1 MDTTLLRSISRAI
14 LAFQPSI
21 IFTTFED
28 PKKVLEAALDYNPK
42 ALYYLDGYGLRGMGS
57 RYEVIPRY
65 TNQSVDPDK
74 IWVAK
79 SHEAAVQLLCN
90 GAGAFRR
97 QVPMVIRKTMDAQ
110 KVMEEFH
117 EKHAAF
123 YSNLT
128 EVSFQRCDLAG
139 NYAVVDFGFTYR
151 IGEVKLKMMEQELAA
166 EVDRICKLLFLP
178 GMPLEAKLYLAHN
191 YLCANVDYVDS
202 DRNDLDK
209 GYTQSAYGALIRHR
223 CVCQGF
229 AEAFKRIMDR
239 AGIRCQVV
247 AGQVVGSDEHHAW
260 NIVDLEK
267 EDGFVHMD
275 VTWDAAGQR
284 PQYMYFGKG
293 DHFFDG
299 KRIWPRELHP
309 TCSGRYSILSTARRY
324 VYLHKDELLARG
336 ISHSVLDC

>member
-1 MDTTLLRSISRAI
+1 
-14 LAFQPSI
+14 
-21 IFTTFED
+21 
-28 PKKVLEAALDYNPK
+28 
-42 ALYYLDGYGLRGMGS
+42 MGT

-65 TNQSVDPDK
+65 TNQTVPQDR

-79 SHEAAVQLLCN
+79 SHDAAVRLLCS

-110 KVMEEFH
+110 KVMDEFH

-128 EVSFQRCDLAG
+128 EISYQRCDLTG

-178 GMPLEAKLYLAHN
+178 DMPLEAKLYLAHN
-191 YLCANVDYVDS
+191 YLCTTVDYVDS

-239 AGIRCQVV
+239 AGIDCQVV
-247 AGQVVGSDEHHAW
+247 AGQIVGSDEHHAW
-260 NIVDLEK
+260 NIVDLKK

-284 PQYMYFGKG
+284 PQYVYFGKS
-293 DHFFDG
+293 DRFFEG

-309 TCSGRYSILSTARRY
+309 VCSGRYSILSTARRY
-324 VYLHKDELLARG
+324 VYLHRDELLARG